1 MKRLL
6 TIAVCLMIMA
16 TTACQP
22 TRTPVPVRDI
32 LPIAEGPEA
41 ADDIIP
47 TPGGGAYRAN
57 VHHQGVENPWPPIE
71 STSVV
76 LGSGADTLNIGYRDY
91 IETEAGEIR
100 NNIIRVGKEGGLF
113 DSRLALYSV
122 DVPTGIE
129 LTDGGRGVGLPG
141 ALGAVLVIEIFSDVT
156 PGQYTFEIGLEIDG
170 RDYGTVPCTI
180 EVTD

>member
-6 TIAVCLMIMA
+6 TIAVCLTLMA
-16 TTACQP
+16 MTACQQ

-32 LPIAEGPEA
+32 LPIAEGPET

-47 TPGGGAYRAN
+47 TPGGWAYRAS
-57 VHHQGVENPWPPIE
+57 VHEQGVENPWPPIE

-76 LGSGADTLNIGYRDY
+76 LGSGADTLNISYRDY

-100 NNIIRVGKEGGLF
+100 NNIIRAGKEGGLF

-122 DVPTGIE
+122 VVPAGIE
-129 LTDGGRGVGLPG
+129 LAYGGRGVGLPG
-141 ALGAVLVIEIFSDVT
+141 TLGAILVIEISPDAT
-156 PGQYTFEIGLEIDG
+156 PVQYSFEVGLEIDG
-170 RDYGTVPCTI
+170 RDYGTVPCAI